1 MLVFSRAAG
10 VHLPWTLWDQ
20 EGLDI
25 PYGTSSVGQIC
36 FEACRRPGKMLG
48 WEVGSEW
55 NELGGQ
61 PLGEAGDS
69 NRGWLTLS

>member
-48 WEVGSEW
+48 WEVSGMSLEGSHWERL
-55 NELGGQ
+55 ETVIVDG
-61 PLGEAGDS
+61 
-69 NRGWLTLS
+69 